1 MKNVRWIVAAFAL
14 VALVAGFAASTA
26 VEARKPPS
34 EPGCYC
40 PDVFDPVICSDG
52 NTYSNFC
59 YAGCAG
65 ATGCVRTGDI

>member
-1 MKNVRWIVAAFAL
+1 MKRIAWAVVALAL
-14 VALVAGFAASTA
+14 VAVVAGSFSLTY
-26 VEARKPPS
+26 ARKPPS
-34 EPGCYC
+34 EPTCLC
-40 PDVFDPVICSDG
+40 PDVWDPVVCSDG